1 MNDEKTRSL
10 VDDCRAILT
19 EGVFNSRWELIICY
33 HKLGERINREKLEGA
48 YGQKIVSQ
56 LAQSLNTS
64 KRTLYRACQFAEKY
78 PDVNLLPDGK
88 NISWSKI
95 VTNLLPETVSEPK
108 EKHCPNCGFILR

>member
-1 MNDEKTRSL
+1 MTGELTLSL
-10 VDDCRAILT
+10 VEDCKAILT

-33 HKLGERINREKLEGA
+33 HKLGERINSEKLEGV
-48 YGQKIVSQ
+48 YGQKTVSH

-64 KRTLYRACQFAEKY
+64 RRTLYRACQFAEKY

-95 VTNLLPETVSEPK
+95 ITNLLPETVSAPK
-108 EKHCPNCGFILR
+108 EKRCPTCGRKY